1 MRTVK
6 KLLALSA
13 ILFTSSAIYAGEPYV
28 SPSFD
33 QGWSFGIDGGATTPL
48 KNHAFFGDMRGWVG
62 AHLQKQI
69 SPAFGLG
76 VESYWGVN
84 TSSWSGR
91 RHAPAFDNSYTG
103 VYGAVD
109 LPTLFGGMRCG
120 GRLFGMELAAGA
132 GFGHEYDNDGANNT
146 GPKDRNYFATKA
158 GLNFNF
164 NVNNHITL
172 SVRPAVIWN
181 MTGTEGAPLDVEQTS
196 AAYTARNATFNI
208 TAGVAYRFG
217 RGIQCAS
224 NLASEEIDALNGKVN
239 SMRAELASAI
249 GLLKAEELRTDDLQS
264 QLRNCRES
272 LREVSA
278 DNMES
283 ILYVYYELAQSNIR
297 ESQQPIVEMI
307 ASYLKSNPEAKVIV
321 KGYASKEGELEFNE
335 RLSADRAESVKSML
349 ESKYGIASDR
359 IKAEGCGILE
369 QFKELS
375 WNRVAICIITKE

>member
-1 MRTVK
+1 
-6 KLLALSA
+6 
-13 ILFTSSAIYAGEPYV
+13 
-28 SPSFD
+28 
-33 QGWSFGIDGGATTPL
+33 
-48 KNHAFFGDMRGWVG
+48 
-62 AHLQKQI
+62 
-69 SPAFGLG
+69 
-76 VESYWGVN
+76 
-84 TSSWSGR
+84 
-91 RHAPAFDNSYTG
+91 
-103 VYGAVD
+103 
-109 LPTLFGGMRCG
+109 
-120 GRLFGMELAAGA
+120 
-132 GFGHEYDNDGANNT
+132 
-146 GPKDRNYFATKA
+146 
-158 GLNFNF
+158 
-164 NVNNHITL
+164 
-172 SVRPAVIWN
+172 

-224 NLASEEIDALNGKVN
+224 NLASEDIDALNGKVN

-249 GLLKAEELRTDDLQS
+249 GLLKAEELRTDELQN
-264 QLRNCRES
+264 QIRECRES

-297 ESQQPIVEMI
+297 ESQQPVVEMI